1 MAKLNVENDTK
12 IEPIFGN
19 TSICLSNLP
28 YFCGLFKLP
37 TNTRR
42 QTNEPRLMQI
52 EAIIKTSLQ
61 SALKE
66 IYNVE
71 ESTIALQPTKK
82 DFEGFYTFVT
92 FPYTKSLRKPPVEI
106 GNALG
111 AYVLEK
117 SGVVSNFNVVQGFLN
132 LSIDESAWV
141 GALNAL
147 ALDENFGFAA
157 PNGQSV
163 MVEFSS
169 PNTNK
174 PLHLG
179 HLRNNFLGDSVARI
193 LKANGYD
200 VIKTCLVNDR
210 GIHIC
215 KSMLAYA
222 KLGKGE
228 TPESA
233 EMKGDHLIGKYY
245 VLFDKEYKQQIQ
257 TLVAE
262 GMTKEEAEKKA
273 PWMLEAQELLR
284 KWEQGD
290 EATVTLWKTMNEWVY
305 AGFNDTYQKIGVSFD
320 KTYYESNTYLLGKDA
335 VEEGLAKGVFFKKP
349 DNSVW
354 IDLTEEGLDEK
365 LVLRGDGTSVYIT
378 QDLGTTD
385 LKFTDFST
393 NKSIWVVGN
402 EQDYHFQVLFAIL
415 KRLGRTYA
423 EGCYHLSYGMVDLP
437 SGKMKSREGTVVD
450 ADELVAEVTAA
461 AAEEGNAKGKID
473 DFTEAEKQKLFSMLG
488 LGALKYYLLKVDPQ
502 KRMLFNPAESVEL
515 HGHTGPF
522 IQYTHARTRSVLRKA
537 VQLGIDW
544 NKPASTVALTASEQE
559 VIFALTQF
567 PDRVADAG
575 RNYSPALISQ
585 YAYELAKVYNTFYA
599 EVSILQE
606 PNAAAQHVRLLLT
619 QAIADSIRKA
629 MELLG
634 IEVPDRM

>member
-1 MAKLNVENDTK
+1 
-12 IEPIFGN
+12 
-19 TSICLSNLP
+19 
-28 YFCGLFKLP
+28 
-37 TNTRR
+37 
-42 QTNEPRLMQI
+42 MQI

-71 ESTIALQPTKK
+71 EPTIALQPTKK

-147 ALDENFGFAA
+147 AFDENFGFAA

-222 KLGKGE
+222 KLGNGE

-262 GMTKEEAEKKA
+262 GMTREEAEKKA

-335 VEEGLAKGVFFKKP
+335 VEEGLAKGVFFKKA

-423 EGCYHLSYGMVDLP
+423 DGCYHLSYGMVDLP

-599 EVSILQE
+599 DVSILQE

-619 QAIADSIRKA
+619 QAIADSICKA

>member
-1 MAKLNVENDTK
+1 
-12 IEPIFGN
+12 
-19 TSICLSNLP
+19 
-28 YFCGLFKLP
+28 
-37 TNTRR
+37 
-42 QTNEPRLMQI
+42 MQI

-71 ESTIALQPTKK
+71 ELTIALQPTKK

-111 AYVLEK
+111 AYLLEK

-222 KLGKGE
+222 KLGNGE

>member
-1 MAKLNVENDTK
+1 
-12 IEPIFGN
+12 
-19 TSICLSNLP
+19 
-28 YFCGLFKLP
+28 
-37 TNTRR
+37 
-42 QTNEPRLMQI
+42 MQI

-71 ESTIALQPTKK
+71 EPTIALQPTKK

-92 FPYTKSLRKPPVEI
+92 FPYTKSLRKPPIEI

-200 VIKTCLVNDR
+200 VTKTCLVNDR

-222 KLGKGE
+222 KLGNGE

-290 EATVTLWKTMNEWVY
+290 EETVTLWKTMNEWVY
-305 AGFNDTYQKIGVSFD
+305 AGFSDTYQKIGVSFD

-335 VEEGLAKGVFFKKP
+335 VEEGLAKGVFFKKA

-423 EGCYHLSYGMVDLP
+423 DGCYHLSYGMVDLP

-537 VQLGIDW
+537 TQLGIDW
-544 NKPASTVALTASEQE
+544 AKPASTVALAASEQE

-567 PDRVADAG
+567 PDRVSDAG